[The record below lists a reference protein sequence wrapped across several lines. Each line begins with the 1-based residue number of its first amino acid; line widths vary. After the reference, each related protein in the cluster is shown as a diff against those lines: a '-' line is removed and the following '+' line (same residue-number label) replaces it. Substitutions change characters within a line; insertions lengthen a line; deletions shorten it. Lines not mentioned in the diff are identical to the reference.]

1 MDNGDARISVKG
13 LWKVFGKYPERVM
26 GDQGLRKSK
35 ADIQGETGQII
46 ALRDVS
52 FDVAVGE
59 TFVVMG
65 LSGSGKSTLVRCLI
79 RLIEPTAG
87 EVVIEGE
94 DILGYDEAQL
104 RELRRNK
111 TAMVFQHFGLLP
123 HRNVLDNASWGL
135 EIKGMG
141 TAERHTRSNEVLEL
155 VGLKGWENA
164 FPHELSGGMQ
174 QRVGLA
180 RALAVDPD
188 ILLMDEPFSGL
199 DPLIRRNM
207 QDELIRLQEG
217 LHKTLV
223 FITHD
228 LEEALK
234 LGDRIALMR
243 DGDII
248 QIGTPEQIVSLPA
261 DDYVGDFVRGVS
273 KTRVLGAASI
283 MQDKNGVD
291 LDASKLE
298 SYPSVSPTTPIDD
311 LVPLA
316 AETDA
321 PIAVVNDEGEVL
333 GVVTR
338 AALLNSIAES
348 QKAQAEDVSVSI
360 K

>member
-1 MDNGDARISVKG
+1 MFGD
-13 LWKVFGKYPERVM
+13 YPGRVM
-26 GDQGLRKSK
+26 GEQNLGKSK
-35 ADIQGETGQII
+35 AAIQEEIGNII

-52 FDVAVGE
+52 FDVDMGE

-87 EVVIEGE
+87 EVIIEGE
-94 DILGYDEAQL
+94 DILGYNEAQL

-135 EIKGMG
+135 EIKGIEK
-141 TAERHTRSNEVLEL
+141 AERYSRANEVLEL
-155 VGLKGWENA
+155 VGLKGWENS
-164 FPHELSGGMQ
+164 FPHQLSGGMQ

-188 ILLMDEPFSGL
+188 VLLMDEPFSGL
-199 DPLIRRNM
+199 DPLIRRSL
-207 QDELIRLQEG
+207 QDELIRLQQG

-243 DGDII
+243 DGDIM
-248 QIGTPEQIVSLPA
+248 QVGTPEEIVSLPA

-283 MQDKNGVD
+283 MQDKNGID
-291 LDASKLE
+291 LDASKLQ
-298 SYPSVSPTTPIDD
+298 SYPSVSPTTTIDD

-321 PIAVVNDEGEVL
+321 PIVVVNDEGEVL

-338 AALLNSIAES
+338 AALLSSIAKS
-348 QKAQAEDVSVSI
+348 QRSQTGDVSASF

>member
-1 MDNGDARISVKG
+1 MFGD
-13 LWKVFGKYPERVM
+13 YPERVM
-26 GDQGLRKSK
+26 GEQNLGKSK
-35 ADIQGETGQII
+35 AAIQEEIGNII

-52 FDVAVGE
+52 FDVDMGE

-65 LSGSGKSTLVRCLI
+65 LSGSGKSTLARCLI

-87 EVVIEGE
+87 EVIIEGE
-94 DILGYDEAQL
+94 DILGYNEAQL

-123 HRNVLDNASWGL
+123 HRDVLDNASWGL
-135 EIKGMG
+135 EIKGIEK
-141 TAERHTRSNEVLEL
+141 AERYSRANEVLEL
-155 VGLKGWENA
+155 VGLKGWENS
-164 FPHELSGGMQ
+164 FPHQLSGGMQ

-199 DPLIRRNM
+199 DPLIRRSM
-207 QDELIRLQEG
+207 QDELIRLQQG

-248 QIGTPEQIVSLPA
+248 QVGTPEEIVSLPA

-283 MQDKNGVD
+283 MQDKNGID
-291 LDASKLE
+291 LDASKLQ
-298 SYPSVSPTTPIDD
+298 SYPSVSPTTTIDD

-338 AALLNSIAES
+338 AALLSSIAES
-348 QKAQAEDVSVSI
+348 QRSQTGDVSASF